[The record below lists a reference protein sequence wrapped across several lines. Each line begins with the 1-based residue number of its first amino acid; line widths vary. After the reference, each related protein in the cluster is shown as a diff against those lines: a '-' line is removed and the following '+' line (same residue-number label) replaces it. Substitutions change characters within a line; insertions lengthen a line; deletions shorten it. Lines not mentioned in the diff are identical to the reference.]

1 MSMRGSYKIRPIST
15 LAIVFVILF
24 FSCKKETVETQV
36 YDNVIYEVD
45 STKLYNSSAEK
56 NKQKTPT
63 QYISILYSDL
73 YNKTISTNE
82 LSELNELSLAVG
94 DKTMV
99 NELTLSHYLKAQFVD
114 KPTDPEMRADVETFV
129 TFVYVKF
136 YLRYPTEYEKR
147 YLSDIITKDV
157 FITVDDI
164 YSAFVLSNEYYY
176 Y

>member
-1 MSMRGSYKIRPIST
+1 MPGSYSIKNLR
-15 LAIVFVILF
+15 AVAYVFALLF

-45 STKLYNSSAEK
+45 STKLYTSSAEK

-73 YNKTISTNE
+73 YNKTISNNE
-82 LSELNELSLAVG
+82 LSELGELSLAVG

-99 NELTLSHYLKAQFVD
+99 NELTLSHYLKTPFVD
-114 KPTDPEMRADVETFV
+114 KPTDAEMRADIKTFV

-147 YLSDIITKDV
+147 YLSDIIEKDV
-157 FITVDDI
+157 QIKVDDI
-164 YSAFVLSNEYYY
+164 YSAFILSNEYYY

>member
-1 MSMRGSYKIRPIST
+1 MSMPASYKMRPIYSV
-15 LAIVFVILF
+15 AVVFILLIL
-24 FSCKKETVETQV
+24 SCKKETVETQV
-36 YDNVIYEVD
+36 YDNVIYKVD
-45 STKLYNSSAEK
+45 STRLYNSSAEK
-56 NKQKTPT
+56 TKQKTPT

-73 YNKTISTNE
+73 FSKTISNNE

-99 NELTLSHYLKAQFVD
+99 NELTLSHYLKAQLAD
-114 KPTDPEMRADVETFV
+114 KPSNPEMRADVQTFV

-147 YLSDIITKDV
+147 YLSDIIEKDV
-157 FITVDDI
+157 LITVDDI
-164 YSAFVLSNEYYY
+164 YSAFILSNEYYY

>member
-1 MSMRGSYKIRPIST
+1 MQVSYKSLQT
-15 LAIVFVILF
+15 SAWVIVFALLLT
-24 FSCKKETVETQV
+24 SCKKERVETQV

-45 STKLYNSSAEK
+45 STRLYNSAAEK
-56 NKQKTPT
+56 TKQKTPT

-73 YNKTISTNE
+73 YNKTISNNE

-99 NELTLSHYLKAQFVD
+99 NELTLSHYLKATWVD
-114 KPTDPEMRADVETFV
+114 KPSDPEMRADIESFV

-147 YLSDIITKDV
+147 YLADIIGKDPML
-157 FITVDDI
+157 TVDEI
-164 YSAFVLSNEYYY
+164 YTAFVLSNEYYY